1 MFRQPIATAQHNN
14 SMSSRNNRFETIKLV
29 KAAIKGDQLAYQGLY
44 QRYKKSLFLV
54 CLRYAKD
61 RSIAEDYLQDT
72 FINIFKNLSQ
82 FDELKGA
89 FESWAKRIAIN
100 VCLADI
106 RKNSLY
112 LVNISGAEQLASFEV
127 GILSELS
134 LQEML
139 TLIQSLPYG
148 YKTIFNMY
156 VIDGFSHKE
165 ISAELN
171 ISISTSKT
179 QLMKARNMLKQK
191 IEENQNFFKEQH
203 G

>member
-1 MFRQPIATAQHNN
+1 MRIT
-14 SMSSRNNRFETIKLV
+14 KLIQEALSG
-29 KAAIKGDQLAYQGLY
+29 KQQAYQQLY
-44 QRYKKSLFLV
+44 QLHQKSLYLV
-54 CLRYAKD
+54 CLRYAKN
-61 RSIAEDYLQDT
+61 RTTAEDYLQEA
-72 FINIFKNLSQ
+72 FINIFKNLDQ

-106 RKNSLY
+106 RRQSLY
-112 LVNISGAEQLASFEV
+112 LVNISGAEEMATFDE
-127 GILSELS
+127 GILSKLS

-139 TLIQSLPYG
+139 GLIQRLPYG

-171 ISISTSKT
+171 ISVSTSKT
-179 QLMKARNMLKQK
+179 QLMKARNVLKQK
-191 IEENQNFFKEQH
+191 IQSNQQIFLERH

>member
-1 MFRQPIATAQHNN
+1 MIILNKRIQVNN
-14 SMSSRNNRFETIKLV
+14 LIQEALAGKQV
-29 KAAIKGDQLAYQGLY
+29 AYKQLYQLY
-44 QRYKKSLFLV
+44 QRNLFLV

-61 RSIAEDYLQDT
+61 KTIAEDYLQEA
-72 FINIFKNLSQ
+72 FINIFKNLAQ

-106 RKNSLY
+106 RKQSLY
-112 LVNISGAEQLASFEV
+112 LVNISGAEEV
-127 GILSELS
+127 AAFDEGILSKLT

-139 TLIQSLPYG
+139 ELIQRLPYG

-191 IEENQNFFKEQH
+191 IESKQQIFIERH

>member
-1 MFRQPIATAQHNN
+1 MNK
-14 SMSSRNNRFETIKLV
+14 RNKDYELIKNALE
-29 KAAIKGDQLAYQGLY
+29 GNQGAYQSLY
-44 QRYKKSLFLV
+44 ELYKNSLFVV

-61 RSIAEDYLQDT
+61 RSVAQDYLQES
-72 FINIFKNLSQ
+72 FINIFKNLGQ

-89 FESWAKRIAIN
+89 FEAWAKRITIN

-112 LVNISGAEQLASFEV
+112 AVNISSATEIESDDV
-127 GILSELS
+127 SPLSNLS

-139 TLIQSLPYG
+139 SHIQMLPVG
-148 YKTIFNMY
+148 YKTVFNMY

-165 ISAELN
+165 IAEELG
-171 ISISTSKT
+171 ITTSTSKS
-179 QLMKARNMLKQK
+179 QLMKARNVLKNKILDHQK
-191 IEENQNFFKEQH
+191 IYSQEH